1 MSFDTTQLP
10 DTVYDLKSLFV
21 DTQQEYENEI
31 KLLKEKINILQH
43 RLFGRKSE
51 KLSRDAGSGQLLLFN
66 EVEQVEAEPPVESPE
81 EITVPAHQRRRG
93 KRKPL
98 PEDLPRVEVIHDI
111 TEEEKQCACGTEKTR
126 IGQET
131 SEQLDIIPPKIQVI
145 KHIRPK
151 YVCKHCEGTQADEAA
166 VVIAPLP
173 EQMLPRSIAGPG
185 LLAYIITSKYVD
197 ALPLYRQEQ
206 IFKRLGVD
214 IVRQTMS
221 AWIIKAA
228 EKCFPLL
235 ELIIQEIRSGPLIQ
249 MDETRV
255 QVLDEPGRAATKQSY
270 MWLFRGGL
278 PESPSLVYQYHPARS
293 SEVPN
298 AFLGDYAGYVQ
309 TDGYVGYE
317 FLDDR
322 PEVEHLGCWAHVR
335 RKFMEAVKARGK
347 TGKGRKKKGRA
358 DEALEYIGKL
368 YAIEQSAQ
376 DQQLCFL
383 QIKELRQKKAK
394 PILDEFEK
402 WLEDLSLKTPS
413 SGLLGT
419 AVSYAL
425 GQWKRLIIYI
435 KDGRLHPDNNLA
447 ENAIRPF
454 VVGRKNWMFSAT
466 PAGAHASAALYSLI
480 ETAKANNLEPY
491 WYLRYLFDRL
501 PVARTAED
509 LKSLLPQNVE
519 KKQISLSA

>member
-1 MSFDTTQLP
+1 MSINATTLP
-10 DTVYDLKSLFV
+10 DNINDLKSLFV

-31 KLLKEKINILQH
+31 RLLKEKVSILQH

-51 KLSRDAGSGQLLLFN
+51 KLSRYAGSGQLLLFN
-66 EVEQVEAEPPVESPE
+66 EVEQVEAEPAVNPPE

-111 TEEEKQCACGTEKTR
+111 TEEEKRCACGTEKTR

-151 YVCKHCEGTQADEAA
+151 YVCKHCEGTRADEAA
-166 VVIAPLP
+166 VAIAPLP
-173 EQMLPRSIAGPG
+173 LQMLPKSIATAG
-185 LLAYIITSKYVD
+185 LLAYIIISKYVD

-206 IFKRLGVD
+206 IFKRLGID

-221 AWIIKAA
+221 AWVIKTA

-255 QVLDEPGRAATKQSY
+255 QVLDEPGRAATKNSY

-278 PESPSLVYQYHPARS
+278 PERPCLICQYHPSRS
-293 SEVPN
+293 GSV
-298 AFLGDYAGYVQ
+298 AKQFLDDYQGYVQ
-309 TDGYVGYE
+309 TDGYAGYDFVE
-317 FLDDR
+317 NLSG
-322 PEVEHLGCWAHVR
+322 VEHLGCWAHVR

-347 TGKGRKKKGRA
+347 TGKGKKKKGRA

-368 YAIEQSAQ
+368 YAIEQSAR
-376 DQQLCFL
+376 DQQLNFL

-402 WLEDLSLKTPS
+402 WLEDISLKTPPG
-413 SGLLGT
+413 GLLGT

-425 GQWKRLIIYI
+425 GQWKKLTIYV

-454 VVGRKNWMFSAT
+454 VVGRKNWLFSAT
-466 PAGAHASAALYSLI
+466 PAGAHASATLYSLI

-501 PVARTAED
+501 PSARTTED
-509 LKSLLPQNVE
+509 YKALLPQNVD
-519 KKQISLSA
+519 KKQIRLSA

>member
-1 MSFDTTQLP
+1 MSI
-10 DTVYDLKSLFV
+10 DTVTLPNNIDDLKSLFV

-31 KLLKEKINILQH
+31 KLLKEKVNILQH

-51 KLSRDAGSGQLLLFN
+51 KLSGKLGSGQLSLFN
-66 EVEQVEAEPPVESPE
+66 ETEQIEAEQEPVNDEG
-81 EITVPAHQRRRG
+81 INVPAHSRRRG

-98 PEDLPRVEVIHDI
+98 PESLPRVEVIHDI
-111 TEEEKQCACGTEKTR
+111 AEEEKRCACGAEKSR
-126 IGQET
+126 IGQTE
-131 SEQLDIIPPKIQVI
+131 SEQLDIIPPKVQVI
-145 KHIRPK
+145 KHIRFK
-151 YVCKHCEGTQADEAA
+151 YVCKCCEGTQADEAA
-166 VVIAPLP
+166 VSIAPMPDQLLP
-173 EQMLPRSIAGPG
+173 KSIATAG
-185 LLAYIITSKYVD
+185 LLANIITAKYVD

-228 EKCFPLL
+228 EKCSPLL

-278 PESPSLVYQYHPARS
+278 PESPSLVYQYHPTRA

-298 AFLGDYAGYVQ
+298 AFLGDYKGCVQ
-309 TDGYVGYE
+309 TDGYVGYD

-322 PEVEHLGCWAHVR
+322 PEIKHLGCWAHVR

-347 TGKGRKKKGRA
+347 TGKGKKKKGRA
-358 DEALEYIGKL
+358 DVALDYITRL
-368 YAIEQSAQ
+368 YAIEHSAEDRNLNM
-376 DQQLCFL
+376 DQICA
-383 QIKELRQKKAK
+383 LRRKKAD
-394 PILDEFEK
+394 PLLTEFRTWLDETA
-402 WLEDLSLKTPS
+402 LITPPG
-413 SGLLGT
+413 GLLGK

-425 GQWKRLIIYI
+425 GQWKRLTIYI
-435 KDGRLHPDNNLA
+435 EDGWLHPDNNLA

-454 VVGRKNWMFSAT
+454 VVGRKNWLFSAT
-466 PAGAHASAALYSLI
+466 PAGAHASATLYSLI

-501 PVARTAED
+501 PSARTKED
-509 LKSLLPQNVE
+509 YKVLLPQNVD
-519 KKQISLSA
+519 KKQIRLSA